1 MADKSVI
8 TNIEARVRQL
18 IDDHKRLSD
27 LCAELTAQRDTL
39 RSEKRTLEERVR
51 ELDAELARMQL
62 TEGLAG
68 GGRNREKAR
77 ARVNRLMREV
87 DKCIALLGQPLAAR
101 RRRRPNKRPREKRP
115 EGRRRGRRNKRNEK
129 MAKQAITLK
138 IAGKS
143 YPFNIESGKEE
154 MYRLAEREVNSYL
167 ALIKQQNIKNW
178 NDQDYLSMTRAEIRY
193 RERRNAAEPGGGRRR
208 PPTARKNRHGN
219 RCVSERPEKVTG
231 RRPPQTEGR
240 EGGGKGGTA
249 RNDTHRSKNVLL
261 HTRIYPHRFL
271 IALRN

>member
-87 DKCIALLGQPLAAR
+87 DKCIALLGQPLASLEVQGEALAHFLAR
-101 RRRRPNKRPREKRP
+101 GERD
-115 EGRRRGRRNKRNEK
+115 
-129 MAKQAITLK
+129 TL
-138 IAGKS
+138 
-143 YPFNIESGKEE
+143 
-154 MYRLAEREVNSYL
+154 RLQPLAAPTTQEAE
-167 ALIKQQNIKNW
+167 
-178 NDQDYLSMTRAEIRY
+178 
-193 RERRNAAEPGGGRRR
+193 
-208 PPTARKNRHGN
+208 
-219 RCVSERPEKVTG
+219 
-231 RRPPQTEGR
+231 
-240 EGGGKGGTA
+240 
-249 RNDTHRSKNVLL
+249 
-261 HTRIYPHRFL
+261 
-271 IALRN
+271 

>member
-39 RSEKRTLEERVR
+39 RSEKRTLEELVR

-87 DKCIALLGQPLAAR
+87 DDEDLRQL
-101 RRRRPNKRPREKRP
+101 EKIGT
-115 EGRRRGRRNKRNEK
+115 EID
-129 MAKQAITLK
+129 A
-138 IAGKS
+138 
-143 YPFNIESGKEE
+143 
-154 MYRLAEREVNSYL
+154 YL
-167 ALIKQQNIKNW
+167 
-178 NDQDYLSMTRAEIRY
+178 ND
-193 RERRNAAEPGGGRRR
+193 P
-208 PPTARKNRHGN
+208 K
-219 RCVSERPEKVTG
+219 K
-231 RRPPQTEGR
+231 
-240 EGGGKGGTA
+240 
-249 RNDTHRSKNVLL
+249 
-261 HTRIYPHRFL
+261 
-271 IALRN
+271 

>member
-87 DKCIALLGQPLAAR
+87 DKCIALLGQPLAA
-101 RRRRPNKRPREKRP
+101 PTTQK
-115 EGRRRGRRNKRNEK
+115 
-129 MAKQAITLK
+129 
-138 IAGKS
+138 
-143 YPFNIESGKEE
+143 
-154 MYRLAEREVNSYL
+154 AE
-167 ALIKQQNIKNW
+167 
-178 NDQDYLSMTRAEIRY
+178 
-193 RERRNAAEPGGGRRR
+193 
-208 PPTARKNRHGN
+208 
-219 RCVSERPEKVTG
+219 
-231 RRPPQTEGR
+231 
-240 EGGGKGGTA
+240 
-249 RNDTHRSKNVLL
+249 
-261 HTRIYPHRFL
+261 
-271 IALRN
+271 

>member
-87 DKCIALLGQPLAAR
+87 DKCIAPAAGG
-101 RRRRPNKRPREKRP
+101 PDD
-115 EGRRRGRRNKRNEK
+115 
-129 MAKQAITLK
+129 A
-138 IAGKS
+138 
-143 YPFNIESGKEE
+143 
-154 MYRLAEREVNSYL
+154 
-167 ALIKQQNIKNW
+167 
-178 NDQDYLSMTRAEIRY
+178 
-193 RERRNAAEPGGGRRR
+193 GGRING
-208 PPTARKNRHGN
+208 PGKNGRKAGEEDDGINETKKWQNR
-219 RCVSERPEKVTG
+219 
-231 RRPPQTEGR
+231 Q
-240 EGGGKGGTA
+240 
-249 RNDTHRSKNVLL
+249 
-261 HTRIYPHRFL
+261 
-271 IALRN
+271 

>member
-87 DKCIALLGQPLAAR
+87 DDEDLRQL
-101 RRRRPNKRPREKRP
+101 EKIGT
-115 EGRRRGRRNKRNEK
+115 EID
-129 MAKQAITLK
+129 A
-138 IAGKS
+138 
-143 YPFNIESGKEE
+143 
-154 MYRLAEREVNSYL
+154 YL
-167 ALIKQQNIKNW
+167 
-178 NDQDYLSMTRAEIRY
+178 ND
-193 RERRNAAEPGGGRRR
+193 P
-208 PPTARKNRHGN
+208 K
-219 RCVSERPEKVTG
+219 K
-231 RRPPQTEGR
+231 
-240 EGGGKGGTA
+240 
-249 RNDTHRSKNVLL
+249 
-261 HTRIYPHRFL
+261 
-271 IALRN
+271 

>member
-87 DKCIALLGQPLAAR
+87 DKDARDILITRLDPEKAAFLEGKLPFIYYPLPRIGVAA
-101 RRRRPNKRPREKRP
+101 PREKRP
-115 EGRRRGRRNKRNEK
+115 EKR
-129 MAKQAITLK
+129 T
-138 IAGKS
+138 
-143 YPFNIESGKEE
+143 
-154 MYRLAEREVNSYL
+154 
-167 ALIKQQNIKNW
+167 
-178 NDQDYLSMTRAEIRY
+178 
-193 RERRNAAEPGGGRRR
+193 
-208 PPTARKNRHGN
+208 
-219 RCVSERPEKVTG
+219 
-231 RRPPQTEGR
+231 TE
-240 EGGGKGGTA
+240 
-249 RNDTHRSKNVLL
+249 
-261 HTRIYPHRFL
+261 
-271 IALRN
+271 

>member
-87 DKCIALLGQPLAAR
+87 HRVAGPAAGG
-101 RRRRPNKRPREKRP
+101 PDD
-115 EGRRRGRRNKRNEK
+115 
-129 MAKQAITLK
+129 A
-138 IAGKS
+138 
-143 YPFNIESGKEE
+143 
-154 MYRLAEREVNSYL
+154 
-167 ALIKQQNIKNW
+167 
-178 NDQDYLSMTRAEIRY
+178 
-193 RERRNAAEPGGGRRR
+193 GGRING
-208 PPTARKNRHGN
+208 PGKNGRKAGEEDDGINETKKWQNR
-219 RCVSERPEKVTG
+219 
-231 RRPPQTEGR
+231 Q
-240 EGGGKGGTA
+240 
-249 RNDTHRSKNVLL
+249 
-261 HTRIYPHRFL
+261 
-271 IALRN
+271 

>member
-101 RRRRPNKRPREKRP
+101 INGPGKN
-115 EGRRRGRRNKRNEK
+115 GRKAGEEDDGINETK
-129 MAKQAITLK
+129 KW
-138 IAGKS
+138 
-143 YPFNIESGKEE
+143 
-154 MYRLAEREVNSYL
+154 
-167 ALIKQQNIKNW
+167 QNR
-178 NDQDYLSMTRAEIRY
+178 Q
-193 RERRNAAEPGGGRRR
+193 
-208 PPTARKNRHGN
+208 
-219 RCVSERPEKVTG
+219 
-231 RRPPQTEGR
+231 
-240 EGGGKGGTA
+240 
-249 RNDTHRSKNVLL
+249 
-261 HTRIYPHRFL
+261 
-271 IALRN
+271 

>member
-27 LCAELTAQRDTL
+27 LCTELTAQRDTL

-77 ARVNRLMREV
+77 ARVNRLMRRWTSASR
-87 DKCIALLGQPLAAR
+87 CWASRWRPR

-178 NDQDYLSMTRAEIRY
+178 NDQDYLSMTALKFAIANVGMRQSREVDDEDLRQLEKIGTEIDAY
-193 RERRNAAEPGGGRRR
+193 L
-208 PPTARKNRHGN
+208 
-219 RCVSERPEKVTG
+219 
-231 RRPPQTEGR
+231 
-240 EGGGKGGTA
+240 
-249 RNDTHRSKNVLL
+249 NDPKK
-261 HTRIYPHRFL
+261 
-271 IALRN
+271 

>member
-8 TNIEARVRQL
+8 TNIEAHVRQL

-87 DKCIALLGQPLAAR
+87 DKCIALLGQPLAA
-101 RRRRPNKRPREKRP
+101 PTNKRPREKRP

-178 NDQDYLSMTRAEIRY
+178 NDQDYLSMTALKFAIANVGMRQSREVDDEDLRQLEKIGTEIDAY
-193 RERRNAAEPGGGRRR
+193 L
-208 PPTARKNRHGN
+208 
-219 RCVSERPEKVTG
+219 
-231 RRPPQTEGR
+231 
-240 EGGGKGGTA
+240 
-249 RNDTHRSKNVLL
+249 NDPKK
-261 HTRIYPHRFL
+261 
-271 IALRN
+271 

>member
-87 DKCIALLGQPLAAR
+87 DKCVALLGGPDDA
-101 RRRRPNKRPREKRP
+101 
-115 EGRRRGRRNKRNEK
+115 
-129 MAKQAITLK
+129 
-138 IAGKS
+138 
-143 YPFNIESGKEE
+143 
-154 MYRLAEREVNSYL
+154 
-167 ALIKQQNIKNW
+167 
-178 NDQDYLSMTRAEIRY
+178 
-193 RERRNAAEPGGGRRR
+193 GGRING
-208 PPTARKNRHGN
+208 PGKNGRKAGEEDDGINETKKWQNR
-219 RCVSERPEKVTG
+219 
-231 RRPPQTEGR
+231 Q
-240 EGGGKGGTA
+240 
-249 RNDTHRSKNVLL
+249 
-261 HTRIYPHRFL
+261 
-271 IALRN
+271 

>member
-77 ARVNRLMREV
+77 APTVFCGRWTS
-87 DKCIALLGQPLAAR
+87 AARCWASRWRPR

-178 NDQDYLSMTRAEIRY
+178 NDQDYLSMTALKFAIANVGMRQSREVDDEDLRQLEKIGTEIDAY
-193 RERRNAAEPGGGRRR
+193 L
-208 PPTARKNRHGN
+208 
-219 RCVSERPEKVTG
+219 
-231 RRPPQTEGR
+231 
-240 EGGGKGGTA
+240 
-249 RNDTHRSKNVLL
+249 NDPKK
-261 HTRIYPHRFL
+261 
-271 IALRN
+271 

>member
-8 TNIEARVRQL
+8 TNIEAHVRQL

-68 GGRNREKAR
+68 GGRNREKRGR
-77 ARVNRLMREV
+77 ASTVLCGRWTSASRCWASRWR
-87 DKCIALLGQPLAAR
+87 PR

-178 NDQDYLSMTRAEIRY
+178 NDQDYLSMTALKFAIANVGMRQS
-193 RERRNAAEPGGGRRR
+193 REVDDEDLRQLEKS
-208 PPTARKNRHGN
+208 ARK
-219 RCVSERPEKVTG
+219 
-231 RRPPQTEGR
+231 
-240 EGGGKGGTA
+240 
-249 RNDTHRSKNVLL
+249 
-261 HTRIYPHRFL
+261 
-271 IALRN
+271 

>member
-27 LCAELTAQRDTL
+27 LCTELTAQRDTL

-87 DKCIALLGQPLAAR
+87 DKCIAAGPAAGG
-101 RRRRPNKRPREKRP
+101 PDD
-115 EGRRRGRRNKRNEK
+115 
-129 MAKQAITLK
+129 A
-138 IAGKS
+138 
-143 YPFNIESGKEE
+143 
-154 MYRLAEREVNSYL
+154 
-167 ALIKQQNIKNW
+167 
-178 NDQDYLSMTRAEIRY
+178 
-193 RERRNAAEPGGGRRR
+193 GGRING
-208 PPTARKNRHGN
+208 PGKNGRKAGEEDDGINETKKWQNR
-219 RCVSERPEKVTG
+219 
-231 RRPPQTEGR
+231 Q
-240 EGGGKGGTA
+240 
-249 RNDTHRSKNVLL
+249 
-261 HTRIYPHRFL
+261 
-271 IALRN
+271 

>member
-77 ARVNRLMREV
+77 ARCWASRWR
-87 DKCIALLGQPLAAR
+87 PR

-154 MYRLAEREVNSYL
+154 MYRLAEREVNSCL
-167 ALIKQQNIKNW
+167 ARINHGKIKNW
-178 NDQDYLSMTRAEIRY
+178 NDKDYLSMTALKFAIANVGMRQSREVDDEDLRQLEKIGTEIDAY
-193 RERRNAAEPGGGRRR
+193 L
-208 PPTARKNRHGN
+208 
-219 RCVSERPEKVTG
+219 
-231 RRPPQTEGR
+231 
-240 EGGGKGGTA
+240 
-249 RNDTHRSKNVLL
+249 NDPKK
-261 HTRIYPHRFL
+261 
-271 IALRN
+271 